1 MMSPNIVNF
10 FIILMASVAYYNY
23 PSIDPNLR
31 AINVPTPEL
40 SQQYDF
46 IIVGAGS
53 AGCVLANRLTE
64 IANWTVLL
72 LEVGG
77 EETIISDTP
86 LLAGTLWNSPLNWNY
101 TTTRQPRACLVTDG
115 LCPWPRGRV
124 IGGSSTLNFMVYVR
138 GNRRDYDGW
147 AALGNPGWSYEE
159 VLPYFRLSEDNRN
172 PIYEMDTTYH
182 STGGYQTVTDLS
194 YQTPLVSGYLAAG
207 EEIGFEV
214 RDINAEYQTGFMPV
228 QGTFRNGSR
237 CSTGKAFLRPVR
249 NRTNLHVAEGSFV
262 TKINLINNKAVG
274 VTFMRNNQEINV
286 TARKE
291 VIISAGSI
299 NSPQLLMLSGI
310 GPADELNR
318 FGIPVIQNL
327 SVGYNLQDHVGAPL
341 FYKTNPPV
349 AITAPSYENIDAVFE
364 YSQPNATGPLTS
376 PAGIETIAFLNST
389 YTNSSIDYPDIE
401 IHFTSYVNYLDNNN
415 SIWFGVGL
423 IIHPQSRGRITLQ
436 SPDPYQHPLIDPKY
450 FNEPQDLQILMQSL
464 KYVSSVAN
472 STAMQKYNSVIQDQL
487 FTLCN
492 NYTTYSDEFYTCVIE
507 HYTTTIFHPV
517 GTCKMGPSTDTEA
530 VVNSNLQVYGI
541 ENLRV
546 IDASIMPFVT
556 GGNTNAPII
565 MIAERGADIIKAYY
579 NQPTQIPQINYA

>member
-1 MMSPNIVNF
+1 MQPPNIVNF

-64 IANWTVLL
+64 ISNWTVLL

-86 LLAGTLWNSPLNWNY
+86 LMAVTLWNSSLNWNY
-101 TTTRQPRACLVTDG
+101 TTTRQARACLVTDG
-115 LCPWPRGRV
+115 ICPWPRGRV
-124 IGGSSTLNFMVYVR
+124 IGGSSTLNFMAYVR

-159 VLPYFRLSEDNRN
+159 VLPYFLLSEDNRN
-172 PIYEMDTTYH
+172 PLYAMDTIYH
-182 STGGYQTVTDLS
+182 STGGYQTVSDLS
-194 YQTPLVSGYLAAG
+194 YQTSLVSGYLAAG
-207 EEIGFEV
+207 EEIGFQI

-228 QGTFRNGSR
+228 QGTLRNGSR

-249 NRTNLHVAEGSFV
+249 NRTNLYVAEGSFV
-262 TKINLINNKAVG
+262 TKINFMNNKAVG
-274 VTFMRNNQEINV
+274 VTFVRNNQQINV
-286 TARKE
+286 TAKKE

-299 NSPQLLMLSGI
+299 NSAQLLMLSGV
-310 GPADELNR
+310 GPANELNR
-318 FGIPVIQNL
+318 FGIPVIKNL

-341 FYKTNPPV
+341 FYKTNPSV
-349 AITAPSYENIDAVFE
+349 AITASSYENIEAILE

-376 PAGIETIAFLNST
+376 PVGIETIAFLNST
-389 YTNSSIDYPDIE
+389 LANSSIDYPDIE
-401 IHFTSYVNYLDNNN
+401 IHFTSYVSYLENND

-423 IIHPQSRGRITLQ
+423 VIHPQSSGRITLQ
-436 SPDPYQHPLIDPKY
+436 STDPYQHPLIDPNY
-450 FNEPQDLQILMQSL
+450 FSEPQDLQTLMESL
-464 KYVSSVAN
+464 KYVSLIAN
-472 STAMQKYNSVIQDQL
+472 STAMQKYNSVFQDQF

-492 NYTTYSDEFYTCVIE
+492 NYTTYSDEFYNCVIKT
-507 HYTTTIFHPV
+507 YTTTIFHPV

-530 VVNSNLQVYGI
+530 VVNPNLQVHGI

-556 GGNTNAPII
+556 GGNTNAPVI
-565 MIAERGADIIKAYY
+565 MIAEHGADIIKAYY
-579 NQPTQIPQINYA
+579 NQPTQIPQTTK

>member
-1 MMSPNIVNF
+1 MQPPNIVNF

-64 IANWTVLL
+64 ISNWTVLL

-86 LLAGTLWNSPLNWNY
+86 LMAVTLWNSSLNWNY
-101 TTTRQPRACLVTDG
+101 TTTRQARACLETDG
-115 LCPWPRGRV
+115 ICVWPRGRA
-124 IGGSSTLNFMVYVR
+124 IGGSSTINFMVYVR

-172 PIYEMDTTYH
+172 PIYAMDTTYH
-182 STGGYQTVTDLS
+182 STGGYQTVS
-194 YQTPLVSGYLAAG
+194 NVNYQTPLLNAYLAGG
-207 EEIGFEV
+207 EEIGFQV
-214 RDINAEYQTGFMPV
+214 RDINAQKQTGFMAL
-228 QGTFRNGSR
+228 QGTLRNGSR

-249 NRTNLHVAEGSFV
+249 NRTNLNVAEESFV
-262 TKINLINNKAVG
+262 TKINFINNKAVG
-274 VTFMRNNQEINV
+274 VTFIRNNQQINV
-286 TARKE
+286 TAKKE

-299 NSPQLLMLSGI
+299 NSAQLLMLSGI

-327 SVGYNLQDHVGAPL
+327 SVGYNLQDHCGAPL
-341 FYKTNPPV
+341 YYKTNPPV
-349 AITAPSYENIDAVFE
+349 AITASSYENIEAIVE
-364 YSQPNATGPLTS
+364 YSQPNGTGPLTT
-376 PAGIETIAFLNST
+376 PIGIEAIAFLNST
-389 YTNSSIDYPDIE
+389 FSNSSLDYPDTE
-401 IHFTSYVNYLDNNN
+401 IHFTSFNLNLESYS
-415 SIWFGVGL
+415 SIWFGLGL
-423 IIHPQSRGRITLQ
+423 IIHPKSRGRITLQ
-436 SPDPYQHPLIDPKY
+436 STNPYEYPLLNPNY
-450 FNEPQDLQILMQSL
+450 FTESEDLEAAVQAL
-464 KYVSSVAN
+464 KYVSAVAN
-472 STAMQKYNSVIQDQL
+472 STAMEIYNNAIQLQL
-487 FTLCN
+487 LSLCN
-492 NYTTYSDEFYTCVIE
+492 NYTVYSEEFYSCVAMT
-507 HYTTTIFHPV
+507 YTTTIFHPV
-517 GTCKMGPSTDTEA
+517 GTCKMGPSTDTES
-530 VVNSNLQVYGI
+530 VVNPHLRVHGI

-556 GGNTNAPII
+556 GGNTNAPTI

-579 NQPTQIPQINYA
+579 NQPTQIPQ